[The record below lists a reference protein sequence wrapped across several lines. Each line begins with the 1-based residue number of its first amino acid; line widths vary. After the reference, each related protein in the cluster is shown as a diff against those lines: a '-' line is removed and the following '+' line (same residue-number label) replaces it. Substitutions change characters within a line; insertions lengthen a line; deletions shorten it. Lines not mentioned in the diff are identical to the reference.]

1 MKPGT
6 TTERQAASP
15 DDCQPLPTMAERL
28 AAMGSSRALLAA
40 IELGDVRDLAVR
52 LLMLV
57 MVMGVLLLLAGL
69 GMVVVA
75 VMILETTATLAVVAV
90 MTGLYAAGAWVLY
103 RRIVRLVRAGGWFAE
118 SRAQCRKDALWVSQM
133 IS

>member
-1 MKPGT
+1 MKSGT
-6 TTERQAASP
+6 TPERQAASP

-40 IELGDVRDLAVR
+40 IELGEVRDVAVR

-57 MVMGVLLLLAGL
+57 MGMGVLLLLAGL

-75 VMILETTATLAVVAV
+75 VMILETTATLAVVAG
-90 MTGLYAAGAWVLY
+90 MTGLYAIGAWLVY
-103 RRIVRLVRAGGWFAE
+103 RKILRLLRSGGWFAE
-118 SRAQCRKDALWVSQM
+118 SRAQCRKDALWFSQM
-133 IS
+133 NS

>member
-40 IELGDVRDLAVR
+40 IELGEVRDLAV
-52 LLMLV
+52 
-57 MVMGVLLLLAGL
+57 MVWASFWPL
-69 GMVVVA
+69 
-75 VMILETTATLAVVAV
+75 
-90 MTGLYAAGAWVLY
+90 
-103 RRIVRLVRAGGWFAE
+103 
-118 SRAQCRKDALWVSQM
+118 RKAD
-133 IS
+133 

>member
-1 MKPGT
+1 
-6 TTERQAASP
+6 
-15 DDCQPLPTMAERL
+15 MAERL

-40 IELGDVRDLAVR
+40 IELGEVRDLALR

-75 VMILETTATLAVVAV
+75 G
-90 MTGLYAAGAWVLY
+90 MTGLYAVGAWVLY
-103 RRIVRLVRAGGWFAE
+103 RKIVRLVRAGGWFAE

>member
-1 MKPGT
+1 MISTMAP
-6 TTERQAASP
+6 ERPCDSP

-40 IELGDVRDLAVR
+40 IELGEVRDVAVR

-57 MVMGVLLLLAGL
+57 MGTGVLLLLAGL

-75 VMILETTATLAVVAV
+75 VMVLETTATLAVVAG
-90 MTGLYAAGAWVLY
+90 MTVVYAVVAWLVY
-103 RRIVRLVRAGGWFAE
+103 RKIVRLVRSGGWFAE
-118 SRAQCRKDALWVSQM
+118 SRAQCRKDAMWISQM
-133 IS
+133 NL

>member
-1 MKPGT
+1 
-6 TTERQAASP
+6 
-15 DDCQPLPTMAERL
+15 MAERL

-40 IELGDVRDLAVR
+40 IELGEVREAAVR

-57 MVMGVLLLLAGL
+57 VGMGVLLLLAGL

-75 VMILETTATLAVVAV
+75 VMILETTATLAVVAG
-90 MTGLYAAGAWVLY
+90 MTGVYAVGAWVLY
-103 RRIVRLVRAGGWFAE
+103 RKIVRLVRGGGWFAE
-118 SRAQCRKDALWVSQM
+118 SRAQCRKDAIWVSQM

>member
-1 MKPGT
+1 MISTMAP
-6 TTERQAASP
+6 ERPCDRA
-15 DDCQPLPTMAERL
+15 DDCQPPPTMAERL
-28 AAMGSSRALLAA
+28 AAMGSSRALLAR
-40 IELGDVRDLAVR
+40 IELGEVRDLAVR

-57 MVMGVLLLLAGL
+57 MGMGVLLLLAGL

-75 VMILETTATLAVVAV
+75 VMILETTATLAVVAG
-90 MTGLYAAGAWVLY
+90 MTGVYAVGAWVLY

>member
-1 MKPGT
+1 MKSGT
-6 TTERQAASP
+6 TPERQAASP

-40 IELGDVRDLAVR
+40 IELGEVRDVAVR

-57 MVMGVLLLLAGL
+57 MGMGVLLLLAGL

-75 VMILETTATLAVVAV
+75 VMILETTATLAVVAG
-90 MTGLYAAGAWVLY
+90 MTGLYAIGAWLVY
-103 RRIVRLVRAGGWFAE
+103 RKILRLVRSGGWFAE
-118 SRAQCRKDALWVSQM
+118 SRAQCRKDALWFSQM
-133 IS
+133 NS

>member
-1 MKPGT
+1 MKSGT
-6 TTERQAASP
+6 TPERQAASP

-40 IELGDVRDLAVR
+40 IELGEVRDVAVR
-52 LLMLV
+52 LLMLTV
-57 MVMGVLLLLAGL
+57 GMGVLLLLAGL

-75 VMILETTATLAVVAV
+75 VMVLETTATLAVVAG
-90 MTGLYAAGAWVLY
+90 MTVVYAVVAWLVY
-103 RRIVRLVRAGGWFAE
+103 RKIVRLVRSGGWFAE
-118 SRAQCRKDALWVSQM
+118 SRAQCRKDALWFSQM